1 MFSKRENKE
10 ALVGGKGVIRED
22 RSEVSQTTNVYTDE
36 QEGSG
41 SEFNKPVRHIWG
53 IYKRVSKHNFAKP
66 KYVIMLIDVDVTGID
81 KRLYLT
87 KGGLCNHGL
96 L

>member
-41 SEFNKPVRHIWG
+41 SEFNKPVRHI
-53 IYKRVSKHNFAKP
+53 
-66 KYVIMLIDVDVTGID
+66 
-81 KRLYLT
+81 
-87 KGGLCNHGL
+87 
-96 L
+96 